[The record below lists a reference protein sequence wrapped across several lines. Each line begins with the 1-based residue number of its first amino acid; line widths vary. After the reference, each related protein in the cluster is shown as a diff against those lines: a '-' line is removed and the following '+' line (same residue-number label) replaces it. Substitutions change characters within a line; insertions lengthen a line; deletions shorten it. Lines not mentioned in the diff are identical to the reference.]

1 MIKTTGEEN
10 SLDGTPPG
18 DCLDGQ
24 MESMTI
30 STGKG
35 WREIGDSGKM

>member
-24 MESMTI
+24 TESTTN
-30 STGKG
+30 STGRG
-35 WREIGDSGKM
+35 